1 VAELLAGYI
10 YRYELFDLF
19 FREFRYTLEDLP
31 KEGNF
36 SLLSV
41 VISRGSLDPD
51 DEERLKII
59 SLSLE
64 ATHPDEDTLQIQK
77 AFADLLKNLHKDLLI
92 AEKNNAIAL
101 GQDILSLNQTL
112 IPKALALG
120 LSPSVL
126 R

>member
-1 VAELLAGYI
+1 M
-10 YRYELFDLF
+10 F

-36 SLLSV
+36 SLLST
-41 VISRGSLDPD
+41 ILSRGSIDPD

-64 ATHPDEDTLQIQK
+64 ATHPDEDLAQIQK
-77 AFADLLKNLHKDLLI
+77 ASADLLKNLHKDLLI
-92 AEKNNAIAL
+92 AEKNRAL
-101 GQDILSLNQTL
+101 ARGEDILTLNQTL

-120 LSPSVL
+120 LPPSVL